1 MPRMSMKLTT
11 ALVASTLFA
20 GAAYAAD
27 TYGPFPVTVKGY
39 AGDKT
44 NSVAYSGQIA
54 RHVLL
59 DSLKKL
65 ASQGD
70 GGANAAEVEAAM
82 LSYFNGSEGDLDI
95 IAPATKGDFVI
106 KQTTLADLSKGKNIS
121 DKSYDGAMPA
131 WPGNLT
137 GREVLAHMITQAAQS
152 EGGYDAA
159 NGYDWAQLIS
169 KFTMGAMAYNQAVDN
184 YLDEKLEAGTNPNG
198 KPYKDGAPYTGKEHV
213 WDEAYGYFGAAT
225 HSLGLSAEDNYNIAK
240 QKNLAVADAN
250 GDGVVDLKTEFV
262 FGPAYYAA
270 SADKSGKTTYMT
282 DIITAF
288 IEGRK
293 LITSAQGED
302 LTEEQRTQ
310 LQAYAATIE
319 ENWEKVLA
327 EATFKYAGSV
337 YNDIRKI
344 GEAADDD
351 ARAKAYRAYVKHWGE
366 LKGFA
371 MALQSG
377 KNNLGRTAVHL
388 NRLIGYG
395 PVTLDE
401 TIVSGID
408 ADGNFVRDRKL
419 SWSSYQLNML
429 RVQEQLLNAFGI
441 EARAND
447 ATAELAGLVESLNTD
462 GGAETD

>member
-1 MPRMSMKLTT
+1 MPRASLKFTS
-11 ALVASTLFA
+11 ALVAATLLS
-20 GAAYAAD
+20 GAAATAD
-27 TYGPFPVTVKGY
+27 TYGPFPITVKGY
-39 AGDKT
+39 EGDKT

-54 RHVLL
+54 RHVLH

-65 ASQGD
+65 ASKGD
-70 GGANAAEVEAAM
+70 GGANAAEVEAAL
-82 LSYFNGSEGDLDI
+82 LSYFNGAEGDLEI
-95 IAPATKGDFVI
+95 IAPTSKGDFKIQQATVNEI
-106 KQTTLADLSKGKNIS
+106 SKGKNIS
-121 DKSYDGAMPA
+121 GKFYD
-131 WPGNLT
+131 
-137 GREVLAHMITQAAQS
+137 
-152 EGGYDAA
+152 
-159 NGYDWAQLIS
+159 
-169 KFTMGAMAYNQAVDN
+169 GAMAYNQAVDN
-184 YLDEKLEAGTNPNG
+184 YLDEKLEADTKPNS

-213 WDEAYGYFGAAT
+213 WDEAFGYFVAAA

-240 QKNLAVADAN
+240 KKDLAIADAN

-270 SADKSGKTTYMT
+270 GADKSGKTTYMT
-282 DIITAF
+282 DIMTAF

-293 LITSAQGED
+293 LISSAQGED
-302 LTEEQRTQ
+302 LTDEQRAQ
-310 LQAYAATIE
+310 LKAYAATIE
-319 ENWEKVLA
+319 ANWEKVLA

-337 YNDIRKI
+337 YKDIKKI
-344 GEAADDD
+344 GD
-351 ARAKAYRAYVKHWGE
+351 AVNEEERAKAYRAYVKHWGE

-395 PVTLDE
+395 PVTMDE

-429 RVQEQLLNAFGI
+429 RVQELLLGTFGI

-447 ATAELAGLVESLNTD
+447 ATAELASLVDSLNTD